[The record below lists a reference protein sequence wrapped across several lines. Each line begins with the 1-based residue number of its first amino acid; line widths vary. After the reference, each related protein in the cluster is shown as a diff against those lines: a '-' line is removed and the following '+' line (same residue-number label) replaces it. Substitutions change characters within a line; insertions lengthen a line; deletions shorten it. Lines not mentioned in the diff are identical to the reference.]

1 MQREWL
7 HPCVTI
13 MKTVIKLEER
23 GEIVS
28 HDFAILKVVIDMYE
42 TAQKENNELKEKY
55 KELHEMIDQIYH
67 S

>member
-1 MQREWL
+1 MKDVEEA
-7 HPCVTI
+7 CVTI

-55 KELHEMIDQIYH
+55 KELHEMIDQIYQ